1 MAQSELGS
9 HFDDITGHVL
19 RADDGA
25 HMRHALAL
33 AERGWGQTAP
43 NPMVGA
49 VVVKDDV
56 VVGEGYHARYGA
68 DHAEVE
74 ALNAARDNARGATL
88 YVTLEPCNH
97 QGQTPPCSDAII
109 AAGVERVVVAI
120 PDPNPVASGGIEK
133 LRRAGIE
140 VVVGVES
147 DRAIELNAGFL
158 NRFASRRPWVTLKL
172 ATTIDGAIADSSGHS
187 NWITGEESR
196 KYVHRMRA
204 GNDAIAVGMRTLVA
218 DNPRLSART
227 SPAPRRQ
234 PARIIFGRGSAM
246 PASANIVLT
255 AHDVPT
261 CLVTYEEDAGTLLTL
276 QQAGIEVIE
285 ARDLKESLARIHER
299 GIDSLLVEGGAG
311 LAAEFIERGCV
322 DRLVIFQAPL
332 LLGQRSLS
340 AFSGLSER
348 KLINAMRL
356 EILER
361 REFGPDLMTTYA
373 FQST

>member
-1 MAQSELGS
+1 M
-9 HFDDITGHVL
+9 

-49 VVVKDDV
+49 VVVKDGV
-56 VVGEGYHARYGA
+56 VVGEGFHARYGA

-74 ALNAARDNARGATL
+74 ALNAAHDKARDATL

-97 QGQTPPCSDAII
+97 QGQTPPCTGAII
-109 AAGVERVVVAI
+109 SSGVRRVVVAI

-140 VVVGVES
+140 VVVGVETN
-147 DRAIELNAGFL
+147 RAIELNAAFL

-172 ATTIDGAIADSSGHS
+172 ATTIDGAIADSLGHS

-196 KYVHRMRA
+196 GEVHRMRA
-204 GNDAIAVGMRTLVA
+204 GSDAIAVGMRTLIA

-227 SPAPRRQ
+227 TPAPRRQ
-234 PARIIFGRGSAM
+234 PARIIFGRGNAM
-246 PASANIVLT
+246 PASSNIVQT

-261 CLVTYEEDAGTLLTL
+261 YLVTHEEDADTLLTL
-276 QQAGIEVIE
+276 RRAGVEVIE
-285 ARDLKESLARIHER
+285 ARDLREALARIHER

-340 AFSGLSER
+340 AFSGLTER

-356 EILER
+356 EVLDR
-361 REFGPDLMTTYA
+361 REFGQDLMTTYA
-373 FQST
+373 FPSP